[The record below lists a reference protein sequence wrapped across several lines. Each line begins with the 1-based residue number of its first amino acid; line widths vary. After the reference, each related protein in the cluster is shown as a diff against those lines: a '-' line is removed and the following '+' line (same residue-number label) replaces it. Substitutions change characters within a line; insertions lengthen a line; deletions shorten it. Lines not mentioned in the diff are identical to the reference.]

1 MVIVV
6 KRGARYMNNVRVLNN
21 SELKNIEGGW
31 NKSAFEWGKR
41 VGRVCVYVGS
51 SIIPIKL

>member
-1 MVIVV
+1 VVIVV